1 VKQICIL
8 MSGRSSQ
15 RLELWAYRG
24 NVKCRW
30 YYRWLQ
36 SGKRY

>member
-1 VKQICIL
+1 

-24 NVKCRW
+24 NVKRRW
-30 YYRWLQ
+30 YYRWL
-36 SGKRY
+36 